1 LASCGFALKLALIRA
16 RAGKYRAS
24 TIRPYVSWL
33 SKRGHAKCAN
43 APALPSAGMRVRA
56 HTHTI
61 QLFIL
66 LCSRRRRGWFSWFPC
81 SSTHAHT
88 HTHAAAQ
95 AAAQASHLGMP
106 NPCLAVRDT
115 LHSFSSFSSFSSIPL
130 CQTSARRAFSFIPS
144 IGMKINLLSL
154 STRSLPGREGDL
166 NKSISQ

>member
-1 LASCGFALKLALIRA
+1 MWICPQTRIDSCASGQVP
-16 RAGKYRAS
+16 GKYRAS

-33 SKRGHAKCAN
+33 SKCGHAKCGHTRTLFN
-43 APALPSAGMRVRA
+43 YSYSYAPGGGGVGSAGFRVA
-56 HTHTI
+56 
-61 QLFIL
+61 
-66 LCSRRRRGWFSWFPC
+66 
-81 SSTHAHT
+81 AHT

-115 LHSFSSFSSFSSIPL
+115 LHSFSSFSPFSFIPL

>member
-1 LASCGFALKLALIRA
+1 MASCGFALKLALIRA

-106 NPCLAVRDT
+106 NPCLACRIHAWLCGTLFIHFHHFHHFHSYRSVRRPPGEHF
-115 LHSFSSFSSFSSIPL
+115 HSSPAL
-130 CQTSARRAFSFIPS
+130 
-144 IGMKINLLSL
+144 
-154 STRSLPGREGDL
+154 E
-166 NKSISQ
+166 